1 MLCEIKHAHPRGHHE
16 NKVSNRRRRLQFC
29 NARRS
34 TGFYL
39 ACIKH
44 GSSECVLQM
53 SDIPIRAVRWR
64 GAQPVLFCRGQLFGG
79 YASHQGEHQPPRGRM
94 ILLAASVL
102 VHCGLIVTCSLNI
115 SRCILIVLTSNCITG
130 HALGEHSILSDADWP
145 DESRPFRR
153 TA

>member
-1 MLCEIKHAHPRGHHE
+1 MCGIKHAHPRGHHE
-16 NKVSNRRRRLQFC
+16 NKVSNRRRFC

-34 TGFYL
+34 TGFYP

-53 SDIPIRAVRWR
+53 SDIPITAVRWR
-64 GAQPVLFCRGQLFGG
+64 GAQPVLFCKDQLFGR
-79 YASHQGEHQPPRGRM
+79 YASHQGEHQLLRGQM

-102 VHCGLIVTCSLNI
+102 VRCGLIVTCSLNI
-115 SRCILIVLTSNCITG
+115 SRCILIALTSNGITG
-130 HALGEHSILSDADWP
+130 RALGGHSILSNADWP
-145 DESRPFRR
+145 DESRPFRQ